1 MGKNIKCFRV
11 DDMKELEMWCMF
23 GHGRKLALCEKIGC
37 SRQNLEQLIKSSENK
52 RSYKTEMSQVEQDE
66 MFSIEKAKR
75 NMIRAAEHIAH
86 DDLTVQKKAHFE
98 LARWADIYADL
109 NKVMK

>member
-1 MGKNIKCFRV
+1 
-11 DDMKELEMWCMF
+11 MKELEIWCMF
-23 GHGRKLALCEKIGC
+23 GYRRKLALCEKIGC

-52 RSYKTEMSQVEQDE
+52 RNYKAEMSQVEQDE
-66 MFSIEKAKR
+66 MFSIDKAKR

-86 DDLTVQKKAHFE
+86 DDLAVQQRAYFE

-109 NKVMK
+109 HKVMK

>member
-1 MGKNIKCFRV
+1 MR
-11 DDMKELEMWCMF
+11 ELEMWCMF

-37 SRQNLEQLIKSSENK
+37 SRQNLELLIKSNKNK
-52 RSYKTEMSQVEQDE
+52 RSYKTEMNQVEQDE
-66 MFSIEKAKR
+66 MFSVGKAKR
-75 NMIRAAEHIAH
+75 NMIRAAEYIAH
-86 DDLTVQKKAHFE
+86 DDFIVQQRAHFE

>member
-1 MGKNIKCFRV
+1 MVENWHYAKRLGAV
-11 DDMKELEMWCMF
+11 D
-23 GHGRKLALCEKIGC
+23 
-37 SRQNLEQLIKSSENK
+37 
-52 RSYKTEMSQVEQDE
+52 KTEISQVEQDE
-66 MFSIEKAKR
+66 MFSIDKAKR

-86 DDLTVQKKAHFE
+86 DDLNVQKKAHFE

>member
-1 MGKNIKCFRV
+1 MN
-11 DDMKELEMWCMF
+11 ELKMWCMF

-37 SRQNLEQLIKSSENK
+37 SRQNLELLIKAEKNK
-52 RSYKTEMSQVEQDE
+52 RSYKTEMSLVEQDE
-66 MFSIEKAKR
+66 MFSIDKAKR

-86 DDLTVQKKAHFE
+86 DDSIVQQRAHFE

>member
-1 MGKNIKCFRV
+1 MGENIKRFRV
-11 DDMKELEMWCMF
+11 DGMNKIQMWCMF

-37 SRQNLEQLIKSSENK
+37 SRQNLEQLIKSGDNK
-52 RSYKTEMSQVEQDE
+52 RSYKAEINQVEQDE
-66 MFSIEKAKR
+66 MFSIDKAKR

-86 DDLTVQKKAHFE
+86 DDFSVQQRAHFE

>member
-1 MGKNIKCFRV
+1 MGKNIKRFRV

-23 GHGRKLALCEKIGC
+23 GYRRKLALCEKIGC

-52 RSYKTEMSQVEQDE
+52 RRYKAEINQVEQDE

-86 DDLTVQKKAHFE
+86 DDFSVQQRAHFE